1 MKLERFAGH
10 HDAREALAPSIA
22 GVTAIMLIESL
33 ILLILY
39 RPRAQTANRRAP
51 DDACR
56 GKVLLISS
64 RREPQGYGCFVQPS
78 CCIQPVIICLV
89 SGSGRQVLSGESS
102 LEVMRSDRCN
112 VSRLSS
118 MTILTIA
125 ASNPPPPHASL
136 AHPEKD

>member
-51 DDACR
+51 GDACR
-56 GKVLLISS
+56 GKVLL
-64 RREPQGYGCFVQPS
+64 
-78 CCIQPVIICLV
+78 IICLV